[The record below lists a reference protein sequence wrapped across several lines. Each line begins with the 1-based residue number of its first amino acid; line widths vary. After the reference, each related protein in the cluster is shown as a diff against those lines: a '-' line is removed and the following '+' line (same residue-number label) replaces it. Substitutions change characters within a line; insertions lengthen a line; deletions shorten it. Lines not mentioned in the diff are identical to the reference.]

1 MTGESPVE
9 YSSRTPLP
17 AANLS
22 PEETRRLLHL
32 AQRGDTQAR
41 ETLIHANMRLARSIV
56 QRFRGRS
63 ADPEDLFQVACL
75 GLMKAIDHFDL
86 SYDVRFST
94 YAVPRILG
102 EIRRYLQQ
110 DQPLRLGRSLQEKV
124 RAVAQAREQLSHELK
139 RSPTTGEI
147 AHRLGVERED
157 VVTALEAASTPASLE
172 EVIHQSEGEPILLQD
187 QIGVDEEAPGL
198 IDNLALQQVLASL
211 SEEERNLVVM
221 RFFQNMRQVDVAK
234 ALCLSQPQISRL
246 EQRVLGKMRAM
257 LAS

>member
-1 MTGESPVE
+1 ME
-9 YSSRTPLP
+9 YSGPTELP

-22 PEETRRLLHL
+22 PEETRRLLHA
-32 AQRGDTQAR
+32 AQMGDTHAR
-41 ETLIHANMRLARSIV
+41 ETLVYANMRLARSIV
-56 QRFRGRS
+56 RRFKGRS

-86 SYDVRFST
+86 SFDVRFST

-110 DQPLRLGRSLQEKV
+110 DQPLKLGRSLQEKV
-124 RAVAQAREQLSHELK
+124 WAVAQARERLTHELE

-147 AHRLGVERED
+147 AHWLSMERED
-157 VVTALEAASTPASLE
+157 VITALEAASAPTSLE
-172 EVIHQSEGEPILLQD
+172 EVIHQNEGEPILLQD
-187 QIGVDEEAPGL
+187 QIGADEGVPHL
-198 IDNLALQQVLASL
+198 IDNLALQQVLTSL
-211 SEEERNLVVM
+211 SEDERTLVTL
-221 RFFQNMRQVDVAK
+221 RFFQNMRQADVAK

-246 EQRVLGKMRAM
+246 EQRVLRKMRAM